1 MENKNLNSYGY
12 LLNCPDEMLGDVN
25 KTMNDKRAIIN
36 WNNFNVGDAF
46 YTENIYRCVMVDH
59 VMKRIMFVTEEEY
72 KNEFEL
78 RYNNNKYKK
87 PDMREKI
94 KEYIGELDTEIDRLE
109 GLLKNTDSPYDLQIK
124 GRLNAIIEV
133 KNDLLGR
140 LEEAIQ
146 VARIIDKPNKIK
158 VKLIVEVE
166 AEFYDDESSEE
177 TLRYCVEQ
185 DLEDAG
191 FNVIDVSVMK

>member
-1 MENKNLNSYGY
+1 MENKNLDSYGY
-12 LLNCPDEMLGDVN
+12 LLNCPNEMLGDVN

-59 VMKRIMFVTEEEY
+59 VMKRIIFVTEEKY

-78 RYNNNKYKK
+78 RYNNNKHKK

-109 GLLKNTDSPYDLQIK
+109 SDLEKQMIFDVETTKVAIAESRMKTLIDVKTDLE
-124 GRLNAIIEV
+124 GRLM
-133 KNDLLGR
+133 
-140 LEEAIQ
+140 
-146 VARIIDKPNKIK
+146 
-158 VKLIVEVE
+158 
-166 AEFYDDESSEE
+166 
-177 TLRYCVEQ
+177 
-185 DLEDAG
+185 ED
-191 FNVIDVSVMK
+191 V

>member
-1 MENKNLNSYGY
+1 MENKNLDSYGY

-59 VMKRIMFVTEEEY
+59 VMKRIVFVTEEEY

-78 RYNNNKYKK
+78 RYNNNKHKK

-94 KEYIGELDTEIDRLE
+94 REYISELDTEIDRLE
-109 GLLKNTDSPYDLQIK
+109 RNLEKQMIFNVETTK
-124 GRLNAIIEV
+124 VAIIESRMKALIDV
-133 KNDLLGR
+133 KTDLEGR
-140 LEEAIQ
+140 LM
-146 VARIIDKPNKIK
+146 
-158 VKLIVEVE
+158 
-166 AEFYDDESSEE
+166 
-177 TLRYCVEQ
+177 
-185 DLEDAG
+185 ED
-191 FNVIDVSVMK
+191 V

>member
-1 MENKNLNSYGY
+1 MENKNLDSYGY
-12 LLNCPDEMLGDVN
+12 LLNCPDEMLGNVN

-59 VMKRIMFVTEEEY
+59 EMKRIMFVTEEEY

-78 RYNNNKYKK
+78 KYNNNKYKK

-94 KEYIGELDTEIDRLE
+94 REYISELDTEINRCE
-109 GLLKNTDSPYDLQIK
+109 NELQKYYKSNGDI
-124 GRLNAIIEV
+124 GVISMQNRIQVLIEV

-140 LEEAIQ
+140 
-146 VARIIDKPNKIK
+146 
-158 VKLIVEVE
+158 
-166 AEFYDDESSEE
+166 SEE
-177 TLRYCVEQ
+177 
-185 DLEDAG
+185 
-191 FNVIDVSVMK
+191 VI

>member
-1 MENKNLNSYGY
+1 MENKNLDSYGY
-12 LLNCPDEMLGDVN
+12 LLNCPDEMLGNVN

-59 VMKRIMFVTEEEY
+59 EMKRIMFVTEEEY

-78 RYNNNKYKK
+78 KYNNNKYKK

-109 GLLKNTDSPYDLQIK
+109 RNLEKQMIFNVDANKVAMTELRMKTL
-124 GRLNAIIEV
+124 IEV
-133 KNDLLGR
+133 ENDLNGR
-140 LEEAIQ
+140 LEE
-146 VARIIDKPNKIK
+146 
-158 VKLIVEVE
+158 
-166 AEFYDDESSEE
+166 
-177 TLRYCVEQ
+177 
-185 DLEDAG
+185 
-191 FNVIDVSVMK
+191 VI